1 MADDTEFSGPPLT
14 AAEVKAIAVE
24 CGFSLAGVAA
34 ALPVAEASAYAEW
47 VDRGMAG
54 AMGYLTDHRRAKRFD
69 PRELLPS
76 ARSILC
82 VGLLYN
88 TPHPS
93 SNSMQDSTVGWIS
106 RYAWG
111 EDYHHLVSEGL
122 RKVDRRLRERA
133 GPSLETKLCVD
144 TAPLLE
150 RSYARLAGLGWIGKN
165 TCLIDERTGSWY
177 FLGEL
182 LLSIPLEP
190 DVPPPDRCGSCTR
203 CIDACPTAAIVP
215 RGEKPNQYFVDA
227 RACIS
232 YYTIEK
238 KGEIP
243 EVARPGNGFHVFG
256 CDICQDVCPWNR
268 RAPVTEDPRFA
279 PLLPVPPPL
288 ESLAS
293 MTEEEF
299 QRLFGRSPVSRKR
312 YRGFLRN
319 VVVAM
324 GNAAQPQFRPVLER
338 LAGYPDEVI
347 ASHAQWALRQ
357 LPATA
362 MPATAMPA
370 HGAVKKPAV

>member
-1 MADDTEFSGPPLT
+1 L
-14 AAEVKAIAVE
+14 
-24 CGFSLAGVAA
+24 
-34 ALPVAEASAYAEW
+34 
-47 VDRGMAG
+47 
-54 AMGYLTDHRRAKRFD
+54 D

-88 TPHPS
+88 TSHPL
-93 SNSMQDSTVGWIS
+93 STTLSDPTLGWIS

-111 EDYHHLVSEGL
+111 EDYHGIVSDGL
-122 RKVDRRLRERA
+122 RKVEERLRERVGA
-133 GPSLETKLCVD
+133 TLETKLCVD

-150 RSYARLAGLGWIGKN
+150 RSYARMAGLGWIGKN
-165 TCLIDERTGSWY
+165 TCLIHEGTGSWY

-182 LLSIPLEP
+182 LLSVALEP
-190 DVPPPDRCGSCTR
+190 DAPPPDRCGSCTS

-215 RGEKPNQYFVDA
+215 RGDEPARHYFVDA

-243 EVARPGNGFHVFG
+243 EWARSGNGFHVFG

-268 RAPVTEDPRFA
+268 RAPLTEDPRFA
-279 PLLPVPPPL
+279 PLLPPAPEL
-288 ESLAS
+288 ERLAALS
-293 MTEEEF
+293 EEEF
-299 QRLFGRSPVSRKR
+299 RQLFRHSPVSRTR

-324 GNAAQPQFRPVLER
+324 GNAALPRFRPVLER
-338 LAGYPDEVI
+338 LAAHPDEVI
-347 ASHAQWALRQ
+347 VTHANWALQQ
-357 LPATA
+357 LP
-362 MPATAMPA
+362 
-370 HGAVKKPAV
+370 G